1 MVVSSSILQ
10 SLATTALLLLCNIAF
25 SRGTCIWDRTW
36 FTVLCCSVQQSDSV
50 TCNWDTYV
58 HIDTYVLF
66 HTCFHYGEVIVI
78 NLVINFFLLLMEIR
92 VRGFSIIINWRNFPG
107 IHLFLSILVAL
118 NWSFRAKGRKK
129 RGGGGRKEW
138 KWREEVRR
146 GKRKKNLFG
155 FWKSFYSQCLW
166 LKCSHTGTKNEI
178 EQWIRDGI
186 KVLVITENYN
196 SFPVWNAHIYK

>member
-36 FTVLCCSVQQSDSV
+36 FTVLCCFVQQSDSV

-138 KWREEVRR
+138 KRREEVRR
-146 GKRKKNLFG
+146 GKRKK
-155 FWKSFYSQCLW
+155 KSF
-166 LKCSHTGTKNEI
+166 
-178 EQWIRDGI
+178 WILEEFLQS
-186 KVLVITENYN
+186 VLVVEMQSYRNQEWDWAVDQRRY
-196 SFPVWNAHIYK
+196 